1 MIWKR
6 LNTETDPKVS
16 LVRFLLFSRIIWN
29 PSKTKKCWGI
39 SEYFGSVS
47 AIYIHLICFPFFCS
61 VSSFFWVSFQFSE
74 KFLNFQ
80 FVDLFPLY
88 LGPFPLI
95 LGPFPIFNKSF
106 KFSVCWSVSFFF
118 RGRFLFFF
126 SPFPVFKKSFKFSA
140 CWSVSSFLGSVSS
153 FLGPFPVFKKVL
165 NSQFLDRLTHFL
177 GSVSSFFGSVSG
189 FQKKFLILS
198 YFWEPETD
206 PKNECV
212 SIASFPIWLVTYK

>member
-1 MIWKR
+1 MPWCYGNASTRKR
-6 LNTETDPKVS
+6 TQKWVW
-16 LVRFLLFSRIIWN
+16 VRLLLFSRIIWN

-95 LGPFPIFNKSF
+95 LGPFPIFSKSF
-106 KFSVCWSVSFFF
+106 KFSVCWSVS
-118 RGRFLFFF
+118 
-126 SPFPVFKKSFKFSA
+126 
-140 CWSVSSFLGSVSS
+140 S
-153 FLGPFPVFKKVL
+153 FLGPFP
-165 NSQFLDRLTHFL
+165 HFL
-177 GSVSSFFGSVSG
+177 GPFPVSTLTTPTTVCFMR
-189 FQKKFLILS
+189 
-198 YFWEPETD
+198 D
-206 PKNECV
+206 PTPTLEAEFKWKL
-212 SIASFPIWLVTYK
+212 P